1 MLFRKIKIRRNMQ
14 DRYIKII
21 TKLGFP
27 KNAKLLDKENASQIE
42 SSIFNSTAK
51 IPEKSLAPKENP
63 KEADI
68 SENPDK
74 TIIGSDNGASI
85 IFTNTEAKE

>member
-1 MLFRKIKIRRNMQ
+1 MQ
-14 DRYIKII
+14 DKYIKII
-21 TKLGFP
+21 AKLGFP

-51 IPEKSLAPKENP
+51 IPEKSLAPKRNP

-68 SENPDK
+68 RESPDK

-85 IFTNTEAKE
+85 TFTNTEAKE